1 MSDHEERLAESLSA
15 LMDGEATEFE
25 THRILKEVGTE
36 SGAKDSVLSKWQR
49 YHMASSVMSGDPVA
63 NIDFSAAISAA
74 IDEEETHRI
83 NPIQRFA
90 GSAGRF
96 AIAASVA
103 MVAVLGMQQFN
114 TVTPSSSDAVQFAEV
129 AVDAA
134 QQNTGP
140 AIQFPSGFQPNIQ
153 ARTVSAGGNNRVSQ
167 QPVMPAIQVRS
178 ALNQQYSEQELRAY
192 LNDIMLQHSRHA
204 ALNSNQGMLPFARV
218 TKNKEATS
226 YAEGSHAEGSYNKDA
241 EGSYNKDA
249 EGSSDD

>member
-15 LMDGEATEFE
+15 LMDGESTELE
-25 THRILKEVGTE
+25 THRILKDVGTE
-36 SGAKDSVLSKWQR
+36 SESNGSGATGSIRSKWQR
-49 YHMASSVMSGDPVA
+49 YHMVSSAMSGDPVA
-63 NIDFSAAISAA
+63 KIDFSAAISAA
-74 IDEEETHRI
+74 IDEEDTHRI
-83 NPIQRFA
+83 NPIQKFA

-114 TVTPSSSDAVQFAEV
+114 AVAPTSSDAVQFAEV
-129 AVDAA
+129 AIDTA

-167 QPVMPAIQVRS
+167 QPVLPVIQVRP
-178 ALNQQYSEQELRAY
+178 ALDQEYSEQELRAY
-192 LNDIMLQHSRHA
+192 LNDIMLKHSSHA

-218 TKNKEATS
+218 TKS
-226 YAEGSHAEGSYNKDA
+226 DEGSR
-241 EGSYNKDA
+241 
-249 EGSSDD
+249 SDD